1 MPPAG
6 VPRPSSPE
14 WLRRAFAEISAA
26 QPTTGGGSDRHP
38 DDPRSAGDWS
48 RPPPPVAKF
57 LAPSEAEPPDS
68 RQRGAVGETSM
79 FDAVWP
85 SGRRRPADVP
95 IPEKRDEERREAPE
109 SKRPPE
115 PASRL
120 PEPQPTA
127 TATAPP
133 APPAFPPPPP
143 PRPQS
148 ILKSGVIDE
157 MAYTLFTDGSIEAQ
171 MPDGT
176 MRFASIEELRRHLE
190 TQGG

>member
-1 MPPAG
+1 
-6 VPRPSSPE
+6 
-14 WLRRAFAEISAA
+14 
-26 QPTTGGGSDRHP
+26 
-38 DDPRSAGDWS
+38 
-48 RPPPPVAKF
+48 
-57 LAPSEAEPPDS
+57 
-68 RQRGAVGETSM
+68 M

-85 SGRRRPADVP
+85 SGRRRPAEVP
-95 IPEKRDEERREAPE
+95 IPERRDEERREPQEA
-109 SKRPPE
+109 KRPAE
-115 PASRL
+115 PAPRL
-120 PEPQPTA
+120 PEPRPNA

-133 APPAFPPPPP
+133 AAFPPPTP